1 MYKYLN
7 LLSKIIYIMKVFK
20 EELKNGL
27 EIQELVLPIIKNILK
42 EILKILM
49 VNIINMIIQTTIIN
63 MN

>member
-1 MYKYLN
+1 
-7 LLSKIIYIMKVFK
+7 MKVFK

-27 EIQELVLPIIKNILK
+27 EINILK

-49 VNIINMIIQTTIIN
+49 VNIINMIILIMIIN